1 MKNSLYAIAL
11 TAVTICLVTPA
22 ADATPY
28 DFNGNWVDVEAW
40 TGTGSNE
47 TILVVDWNKL
57 DNAEATVSESHAFG
71 YRWDGDQ
78 YQSDMLD
85 AFTDAGILAVT
96 TNTYGSQA
104 FLRNVGYE
112 DIDDNETHLHIE
124 NGSWNMGSSADPTAR
139 WGTWGD
145 TEWDFNGGGV
155 NETLLADA
163 QFVGANAILYPGPVP
178 AYGDD
183 QLTIPVPEPVSL
195 SLLGLGAMA
204 MLRRRKARA

>member
-1 MKNSLYAIAL
+1 MIIVTTIAL
-11 TAVTICLVTPA
+11 ALTGLAQA
-22 ADATPY
+22 EDY
-28 DFNGNWVDVEAW
+28 DFNGFTVDVEAW

-57 DNAEATVSESHAFG
+57 DNGVATVSESHAFG

-85 AFTDAGILAVT
+85 AFTNAGILAVT

-104 FLRNVGYE
+104 FLKNVGYE
-112 DIDDNETHLHIE
+112 DVDDSETHLHIQD
-124 NGSWNMGSSADPTAR
+124 GSWNMGSSSDPTAR

-145 TEWDFNGGGV
+145 SEWDFNGGGV

-163 QFVGANAILYPGPVP
+163 LFVGANAILYPGPVP
-178 AYGDD
+178 SYGDD

-204 MLRRRKARA
+204 MLRRRKTRA